1 VFVPERGIMLT
12 NFVYLI
18 QRKNRKTTGPN
29 QWFFC
34 LLKGSRKAM
43 IHPSWVVCSI
53 CKKINRLYKKRK
65 NNPWELD
72 CFFLRKDQADSSL
85 LYFMSL
91 TLCYD
96 YP

>member
-1 VFVPERGIMLT
+1 MFVPKRGIMLT

-34 LLKGSRKAM
+34 LLKGSRKVM

-53 CKKINRLYKKRK
+53 CKKLIVYIKREK
-65 NNPWELD
+65 TIRGSWIV
-72 CFFLRKDQADSSL
+72 FS
-85 LYFMSL
+85 
-91 TLCYD
+91 
-96 YP
+96 